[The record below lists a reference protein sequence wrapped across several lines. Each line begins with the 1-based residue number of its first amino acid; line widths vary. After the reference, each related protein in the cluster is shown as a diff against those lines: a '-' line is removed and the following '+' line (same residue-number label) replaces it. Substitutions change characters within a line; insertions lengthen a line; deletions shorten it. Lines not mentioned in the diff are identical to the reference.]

1 MSASICLLRG
11 DGIGDELVDV
21 LERVLSE
28 LVPELPLRHA
38 RVGFA
43 AFQACGEALPG
54 EAFEAVRQST
64 ASLLVAVGSPSVS
77 TPGYRS
83 PVVELRQRLNL
94 FANLRP
100 VRSLPGDQRD
110 PVDLLIVRENT
121 EGLYGAPS
129 SRENGRAVCERVIT
143 EGASRRI
150 ARVAA
155 EAARERSGRVCVV
168 HKANVL
174 RDTCGLFREAALDEL
189 ERSDSLE
196 VSEMLVDHAAYRLA
210 AVPHEFDVLVTT
222 NLFGDILSDV
232 AAAAGGGLGL
242 VSSSNLG
249 EGGALF
255 EPVHGSAPDL
265 AGSGRA
271 NPLASLRA
279 TCSTLEFVGCQDGA
293 RRLAAGVEDVL
304 RNGPYTPDLRG
315 HATTDD
321 LVDAVLQVATR

>member
-11 DGIGDELVDV
+11 DGIGEELIDV
-21 LERVLSE
+21 IERVLEE
-28 LVPELPLRHA
+28 LVPELPRRHA

-43 AFQACGEALPG
+43 AFEACGEALPS
-54 EAFEAVRQST
+54 EAFEEVGRST
-64 ASLLVAVGSPSVS
+64 ASLLVAVGSPSVA

-100 VRSLPGDQRD
+100 VQSMPGDERD

-121 EGLYGAPS
+121 EGMYGGRS
-129 SRENGRAVCERVIT
+129 SRGDGRAVCERVIT

-155 EAARERSGRVCVV
+155 EAARERGGRVCVV

-189 ERSDSLE
+189 EKLEGLE

-210 AVPHEFDVLVTT
+210 AVPHEFDVIVTT

-249 EGGALF
+249 ESGALF

-265 AGSGRA
+265 AGTGRA

-279 TCSTLEFVGCQDGA
+279 TCSALEFLGCPDGA
-293 RRLAAGVEDVL
+293 ERLTAGVEDVL

-315 HATTDD
+315 QATTHD
-321 LVDAVLQVATR
+321 LVDLSLIHI